1 MADSQKTEKNQNETG
16 GAAKPVVPVP
26 STSGKC
32 EILLKVWKK
41 SKNFSVTHSV
51 EKLIFC

>member
-26 STSGKC
+26 STSGKF
-32 EILLKVWKK
+32 EIWLKKFGKRVKT
-41 SKNFSVTHSV
+41 S
-51 EKLIFC
+51 E